1 MFRDR
6 GTRRTLAVI
15 GIGLGFVG
23 TIGVLW
29 AVLLGDAEWWS
40 LVILIP
46 VFAVMRRLYH
56 LLRPSEQ

>member
-15 GIGLGFVG
+15 GIGLGFIG

-46 VFAVMRRLYH
+46 VVAVMRRLYH